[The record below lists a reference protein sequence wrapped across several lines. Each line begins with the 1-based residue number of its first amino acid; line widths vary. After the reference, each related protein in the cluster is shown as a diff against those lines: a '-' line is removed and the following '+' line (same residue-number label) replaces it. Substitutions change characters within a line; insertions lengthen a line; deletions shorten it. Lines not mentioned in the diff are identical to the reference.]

1 MKGKTMFQVLVST
14 PTRKSM
20 KAYDRDRNR
29 AVLERVRP
37 MAGVSGTVTND
48 RVAVFARMEGQLIR
62 CLSGSLWVT
71 IQDDR
76 EDHVLV
82 PNEWLLVKTP
92 GKVII
97 SGKGTYEV

>member
-1 MKGKTMFQVLVST
+1 MFEVLVSA
-14 PTRKSM
+14 PTRK
-20 KAYDRDRNR
+20 ALEIYDRDPAR
-29 AVLERVRP
+29 AVPGPARP

-62 CLSGSLWVT
+62 CLSGNLWVT

-76 EDHVLV
+76 EDHVLA
-82 PNEWLLVKTP
+82 PSEWLLVRTP

-97 SGKGTYEV
+97 SGRGTYEV

>member
-1 MKGKTMFQVLVST
+1 M
-14 PTRKSM
+14 
-20 KAYDRDRNR
+20 
-29 AVLERVRP
+29 
-37 MAGVSGTVTND
+37 
-48 RVAVFARMEGQLIR
+48 
-62 CLSGSLWVT
+62 T